1 MLAEP
6 MQEIVVEAVLN
17 DSYDGAIRLLGDAQR
32 FGFELRSF
40 ALTARADGTASAVI
54 TLTVPISADAHVVAT
69 RLSRHPSMQRVNTR
83 TDIGMSLLN
92 SQQAAAA

>member
-6 MQEIVVEAVLN
+6 MREIVVEAALN

-40 ALTARADGTASAVI
+40 ALAARTDGTASAII
-54 TLTVPISADAHVVAT
+54 TLTVPISADAQLVAT
-69 RLSRHPSMQRVNTR
+69 RLSRHPSMQRVSTR
-83 TDIGMSLLN
+83 TDVGKSLLN
-92 SQQAAAA
+92 HQQAAAA